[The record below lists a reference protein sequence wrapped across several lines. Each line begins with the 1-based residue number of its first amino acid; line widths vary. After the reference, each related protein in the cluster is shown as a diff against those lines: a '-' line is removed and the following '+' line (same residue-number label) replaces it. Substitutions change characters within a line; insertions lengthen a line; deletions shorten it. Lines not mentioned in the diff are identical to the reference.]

1 MHLPSILAEHRL
13 LPDSLIRYGIR
24 KQLATHSQ
32 WLEKNPRTTDSWIEE
47 LNSRVIAESSEQ
59 SKEQHYE
66 VPTDYFNLALGPH
79 LKYSCC
85 IWDENTD
92 SLEKAEEA
100 DTYRKSGKPL
110 GPLHGMPVAIKDII
124 GTYDMPTECGTVFR
138 KKMSNSQD
146 SEIVNLLKNS
156 GAIIMGKTVTC
167 ELAYIHPSKTKN
179 PHDYSRTPGGSSSGS
194 AAAVAAHMAPL
205 SVGSQTGGSVIRPAS
220 YCGVVGYKPSY
231 GLISRNGVLKVSD
244 KLDTMGVFGKSV
256 KDVAL
261 LAKSLI
267 RKDLHDPST
276 IYFAADNMIQECEK
290 GPVFDPKFI
299 FYKTKNWKNI
309 NKKSQQA
316 FEFLI
321 KNFKKNIEVFDTPSY
336 FDDIPKYHQIIH
348 EVDMANNFQVY
359 YKKDKTKLSKEMR
372 EAIARGLKYSAKEY
386 GDASDFMKQSYESYK
401 EVFEDYHGIITPS
414 SSGVADKGLKSTGS
428 ADFQKIWT
436 YLGLPT
442 ISLPL
447 LTGENDLPL
456 GVQLV
461 GDKLDDL
468 RFLGTANWL
477 EKNCRD
483 EG

>member
-1 MHLPSILAEHRL
+1 MIDIFSLSVEEMALKIKDGQLTSVEVCEKYIERINKFEKDIKAWAHFDKKIL
-13 LPDSLIRYGIR
+13 
-24 KQLATHSQ
+24 
-32 WLEKNPRTTDSWIEE
+32 
-47 LNSRVIAESSEQ
+47 
-59 SKEQHYE
+59 
-66 VPTDYFNLALGPH
+66 
-79 LKYSCC
+79 
-85 IWDENTD
+85 
-92 SLEKAEEA
+92 LEKAAEA
-100 DTYRKSGKPL
+100 DEHRRSGKPV
-110 GPLHGMPVAIKDII
+110 GSLHGVPVAIKDII
-124 GTYDMPTECGTVFR
+124 GTVDMPTECGTPIR
-138 KKMSNSQD
+138 KGKSYSQNA
-146 SEIVNLLKNS
+146 EIVELLHS
-156 GAIIMGKTVTC
+156 AGAIVMGKTATS
-167 ELAYIHPSKTKN
+167 ELAYLGPPKTTN

-194 AAAVAAHMAPL
+194 AASVASLMTPL
-205 SVGSQTGGSVIRPAS
+205 SIGSQTGGSVIRLAS
-220 YCGVVGYKPSY
+220 YCRVVGYNTSY

-244 KLDTMGVFGKSV
+244 KLDTMGVFGKTV

-276 IYFAADNMIQECEK
+276 VYFAAEKMVEECEK

-336 FDDIPKYHQIIH
+336 FEDIPKYHQIIH

-372 EAIARGLKYSAKEY
+372 EAISRGLKYSAKEY
-386 GDASDFMKQSYESYK
+386 GDAADFMKQSYESYR

-414 SSGVADKGLKSTGS
+414 SSGVADKGLKSTCS

-436 YLGLPT
+436 YLGLPS

-456 GVQLV
+456 GVQVV

-477 EKNCRD
+477 EKNCKD